1 MGLSQ
6 ADINALFP
14 GEEVEVEAP
23 LTVSPPPPVAPT
35 PPVVRTN
42 DVRRILRLN
51 VPLTV
56 VLVERDMP
64 IEHILGMRVGTII
77 EFDVSFDSE
86 LRLFAA
92 NQAIGAGH
100 AVKVAE
106 SFGIRLTKTLT
117 VEDRIKAL
125 GH

>member
-14 GEEVEVEAP
+14 EEELEVQEP
-23 LTVSPPPPVAPT
+23 LTPEPPPPATPT
-35 PPVVRTN
+35 PPVARTN
-42 DVRRILRLN
+42 DVRRILHLN

-64 IEHILGMRVGTII
+64 IEYILSMRVGTII

-86 LRLFAA
+86 LRLFVA
-92 NQAIGAGH
+92 NQPIGTGH

-106 SFGIRLTKTLT
+106 SFGIRLTKTLA

-125 GH
+125 GS